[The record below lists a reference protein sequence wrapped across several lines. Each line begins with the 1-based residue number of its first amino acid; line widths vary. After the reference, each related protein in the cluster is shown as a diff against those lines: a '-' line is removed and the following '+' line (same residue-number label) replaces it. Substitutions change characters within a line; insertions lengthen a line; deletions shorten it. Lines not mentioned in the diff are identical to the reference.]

1 MPLFPNPTSPTNSTL
16 DKYGDSALLG
26 RMETSYMDAVT
37 PCQQW
42 WSEASIDTRF
52 FAGDQSVWNEVYG
65 NSRISNNRQFNFN
78 LIRRVKEMIEGYQR
92 RNRKSTIVAPIQN
105 ADDHTADQFSK
116 ILLWNSNQE
125 RIGEVI
131 SDSFGGALITGMNLM
146 QVWMDYREDPI
157 SGDIRVSN
165 CSYNT
170 FLIDP
175 YFKKT
180 DLSDCRFLWKRSYL
194 SKKEAASLLPE
205 HSDTIMGMSSQGNRD
220 GKFQY
225 MPESYNY
232 AMNNLITYDEFYY
245 RDYRSQ
251 RLLVDDQTGATMEWT
266 KSDDELRDFLRYQ
279 QGVSVVNQTIPTVK
293 LGVVV
298 QGTVMWEGPNPLGI
312 DRYPFVP
319 TFAYY
324 TPELPYLQYRCQG
337 IVRGLRDAQYL
348 YNRRKII
355 ELDIMESQ
363 INSGWIAKENS
374 VVDPKDL
381 YKTGQGQVVWLK
393 SDTQMTDVQQIQAS
407 QVSPAM
413 FQASSELEQ
422 LVQKISGVSEELLG
436 SASDDIA
443 GVLSMLRQGAGL
455 TTLQRLF
462 DQLDFSQ
469 KLLGQ
474 IQIECVQANFTPGKI
489 AMILGEQ
496 PSERFFSKNF
506 GKYDAMVEEGFDT
519 GTQKQ
524 MQFAQLL
531 QLKQLGVPVPSDV
544 LINAATLQN
553 KKELVD
559 AIKAQ
564 EQQQAQM
571 QQAQSQSAML
581 QEQATIQMAQARAQ
595 ADLGLAEER
604 SSRVEENK
612 ALAFERIAQAHKDE
626 EDAVLNKIKAIKEL
640 ESIDIGHL
648 ERLINVSQLLQE
660 QSARNLEK
668 QALEQSQLMQQLEV
682 MANQKKQQEQM
693 MQQPMQENPGM
704 AQPPMSGQ

>member
-1 MPLFPNPTSPTNSTL
+1 MALFPNPSSPSNSAL
-16 DKYGDSALLG
+16 DKYGNTSLLN

-52 FAGDQSVWNEVYG
+52 FAGDQTVWNEVYG

-116 ILLWNSNQE
+116 IMLWNFNQE

-131 SDSFGGALITGMNLM
+131 SDSFGGALITGMNLL
-146 QVWMDYREDPI
+146 QGWMDYREDPI

-175 YFKKT
+175 YFKKS

-205 HSDTIMGMSSQGNRD
+205 HADTIMGMQTQGNRD

-232 AMNNLITYDEFYY
+232 AMNNLLVYDEFYY

-266 KSDDELRDFLRYQ
+266 KSDAELREFLRYQ
-279 QGVSVVNQTIPTVK
+279 PGVTVVNQTIPTVK

-312 DRYPFVP
+312 DKYPFVP
-319 TFAYY
+319 VFGYY

-407 QVSPAM
+407 QVSPSM
-413 FQASSELEQ
+413 FQASSDLEA

-474 IQIECVQANFTPGKI
+474 VQIDCIQANFTPGKV

-519 GTQKQ
+519 GSQKQ

-531 QLKQLGVPVPSDV
+531 QLRQLGIQIPSEV

-559 AIKAQ
+559 AIRGQ
-564 EQQQAQM
+564 EQQQAQASQM
-571 QQAQSQSAML
+571 QAQSAMQ

-595 ADLGLAEER
+595 ADMGLAAER
-604 SSRVEENK
+604 ESRISENK

-626 EDAVLNKIKAIKEL
+626 EDAILNKIKTIKEL
-640 ESIDIGHL
+640 ESIDITHL
-648 ERLINVSQLLQE
+648 ERLLQISQLLQA
-660 QSARNLEK
+660 QSQRTLEK
-668 QALEQSQLMQQLEV
+668 QAIDQSALMQQLE
-682 MANQKKQQEQM
+682 QM
-693 MQQPMQENPGM
+693 NKAQMPNMQEIPGM
-704 AQPPMSGQ
+704 VQPPVQGQ

>member
-1 MPLFPNPTSPTNSTL
+1 MALFPNPSSPSNSAL
-16 DKYGDSALLG
+16 DKYGNTSLLN

-52 FAGDQSVWNEVYG
+52 FAGDQTVWNEVYG

-116 ILLWNSNQE
+116 IMLWNFNQE

-131 SDSFGGALITGMNLM
+131 SDSFGGALITGMNLL

-175 YFKKT
+175 YFKKS

-205 HSDTIMGMSSQGNRD
+205 HADTIMGMQTQGNRD

-232 AMNNLITYDEFYY
+232 AMNNLLVYDEFYY

-266 KSDDELRDFLRYQ
+266 KSDAELREFLRYQ
-279 QGVSVVNQTIPTVK
+279 PGVTVVNQTIPTVK

-312 DRYPFVP
+312 DKYPFVP
-319 TFAYY
+319 VFGYY

-407 QVSPAM
+407 QVSPSM
-413 FQASSELEQ
+413 FQASSDLEA

-474 IQIECVQANFTPGKI
+474 VQIDCIQANFTPGKV

-519 GTQKQ
+519 GSQKQ

-531 QLKQLGVPVPSDV
+531 QLRQLGIQIPSEV

-559 AIKAQ
+559 AIRGQ
-564 EQQQAQM
+564 EQQQAQASQM
-571 QQAQSQSAML
+571 QAQSAMQ

-595 ADLGLAEER
+595 ADMGLAAER
-604 SSRVEENK
+604 ESRISENK

-626 EDAVLNKIKAIKEL
+626 EDAILNKIKTIKEL
-640 ESIDIGHL
+640 ESIDITHL
-648 ERLINVSQLLQE
+648 ERLLQISQLLQA
-660 QSARNLEK
+660 QSQRTLEK
-668 QALEQSQLMQQLEV
+668 QAIDQSALMQQLE
-682 MANQKKQQEQM
+682 QM
-693 MQQPMQENPGM
+693 NKAQMPNMQEIPGM
-704 AQPPMSGQ
+704 VQPPVQGQ